1 MLRASAYSY
10 TRWKNGMTHELFVG
24 TPDNKGFKGVVM
36 VAMDFSMLRVLVVDD
51 QSTMRSIIRTLLKQ
65 VGIHQ
70 VDDAV
75 NGEEALNWLK
85 NPCTKTPD
93 LIITD
98 LYMDGMDGT
107 EMCNAIRRDEKLR
120 SNLTPIIILTGDQD
134 EMMHEVCRQ
143 LGAASV
149 LTKPVT
155 GQELLDEIQTV
166 IGYTTAA

>member
-1 MLRASAYSY
+1 MA
-10 TRWKNGMTHELFVG
+10 G
-24 TPDNKGFKGVVM
+24 TDL
-36 VAMDFSMLRVLVVDD
+36 SMLRVLVVDD

-65 VGIHQ
+65 VGIDK

-75 NGEEALNWLK
+75 NGEEALSWLK
-85 NPCTKTPD
+85 NPHAKYPD

-107 EMCNAIRRDEKLR
+107 ELCNAIRRDVKLP

-149 LTKPVT
+149 LTKPIT
-155 GQELLDEIQTV
+155 GQELLEEIQTA